1 MNANIHANSRA
12 KPLLAT
18 LPLQIADQLS
28 AQIVD
33 AHYSPG
39 ERLLET
45 ELALSY
51 TVSRATVREALR
63 LLEQRGLVRILPQRG
78 AHVTMLSAKE
88 IDDLFEVRAS
98 LLGTASRLTAE
109 RCTPEIEA
117 ALRKQLAELRKRV
130 RDAADYVRASEAMV
144 DLVVRFS
151 GNDVLVAY
159 VRDFALR
166 IGRYTRLG
174 LATPARRRASL
185 QAWEEVVAAIAARN
199 GRRAAELHSGLALAN
214 REAAVAEFRRLQG
227 SEEKG

>member
-1 MNANIHANSRA
+1 MKKAIQGR
-12 KPLLAT
+12 PLLAT

-28 AQIVD
+28 ARIVD

-45 ELALSY
+45 ELSLSY
-51 TVSRATVREALR
+51 EVSRATVREALR

-78 AHVTMLSAKE
+78 ARVTMLSDKE
-88 IDDLFEVRAS
+88 LDDLFEVRAS
-98 LLGTASRLTAE
+98 LLGTASRLAAE
-109 RCTPEIEA
+109 RCTPEAEA
-117 ALRKQLAELRKRV
+117 ALKRHLSDMRKVV
-130 RDAADYVRASEAMV
+130 RDAAEYVRASAAMV
-144 DLVVRFS
+144 ELVVQYS

-185 QAWEEVVAAIAARN
+185 QTWEGIVDAISARDAK
-199 GRRAAELHSGLALAN
+199 RAAELHTELALAN
-214 REAAVAEFRRLQG
+214 RAAAIAEFRQLQG
-227 SEEKG
+227 AGS